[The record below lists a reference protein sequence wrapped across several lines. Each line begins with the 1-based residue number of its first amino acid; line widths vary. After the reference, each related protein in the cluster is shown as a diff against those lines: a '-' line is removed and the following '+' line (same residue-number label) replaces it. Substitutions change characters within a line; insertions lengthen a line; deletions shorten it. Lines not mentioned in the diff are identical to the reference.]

1 MRYSVFKVIDGQR
14 SRLECELIE
23 AICLGNMGT
32 HKILTDRLNHRA
44 NLSLLKTRF
53 PDGQDLPYQEESPD

>member
-1 MRYSVFKVIDGQR
+1 MFKVIDGQR

-32 HKILTDRLNHRA
+32 HKTLTDRLNYRA
-44 NLSLLKTRF
+44 NLSLLKTRS
-53 PDGQDLPYQEESPD
+53 PDVQELSYQEESSD